1 LETSTLWL
9 IIGFIGQGLFA
20 GRFIW
25 QWLASE
31 KAKKSVIP
39 LPFWYLSISGG
50 VILFFYAVHNE
61 DPVFICGQAMG
72 LIVYVRNLYLIRNE
86 RRQQL

>member
-1 LETSTLWL
+1 MEASTLWL

-50 VILFFYAVHNE
+50 VILFFYALYKE